1 MDGILKNDHL
11 FLMKGLV
18 QMLRKTLLCGE
29 KLKRE
34 NKLLL
39 TKEVLLTKQ
48 TTFFMKKNLF
58 YLFALVCSLSLFT
71 ACSDDDEPNYTQVIE
86 EEIQG
91 DYKGTL
97 DVAIDGTTIATG
109 IPQKITVAGANATSI
124 NLSLT
129 NFSFM
134 GFQVGDV
141 SLENCRLTQDGD
153 TYTFTGTTSIDVT
166 GLTATVNATGSIGN
180 SSVSITMNIAAVA
193 GTVEQAVAVT
203 YTGTK
208 LNGTEG
214 TGADILTFTID
225 NSVVTEQP
233 TINEDNTITFKV
245 AEDADVTALVPTI
258 TVSEGATITPAG
270 GVAQDFSNGKTV
282 TYTVVSE
289 DYGTTKTYT
298 VSVAGN
304 QTVEKYSFDEWT
316 EVSATVLGFKTM
328 QWLTPQPT
336 DYLATANHGVAYLK
350 AFDYEGEY
358 ATTQETDGYSGSAVK
373 LTTLYTKGKGF
384 GLAPAITPGSLF
396 TGKFEFQMVTDQ
408 NEQIKLTKFGV
419 PFDKV
424 PVRFRGVYKYTAGDN
439 FVNGS
444 DKNNVQEGLD
454 QTDECSIQAV
464 LYEAT
469 DENGAEVI
477 LTGVDIN
484 NSPYRV
490 AQALLEDG
498 SPKEDWTAFD
508 IPFTYFEGK
517 SYDASKTYKLA
528 IVCSSSKEGASFIGA
543 ANSTLWVD
551 EFEIISE

>member
-214 TGADILTFTID
+214 TGADILTFVID

-233 TINEDNTITFKV
+233 TINADNTITFKV
-245 AEDADVTALVPTI
+245 AEDADVSALIPTI
-258 TVSEGATITPAG
+258 TVSEGATITPAS
-270 GVAQDFSNGKTV
+270 GVAQDFSNGKNV

-304 QTVEKYSFDEWT
+304 QSVEKYSFDEWT
-316 EVSATVLGFKTM
+316 QGSNDAGM
-328 QWLTPQPT
+328 QWPTPQPT
-336 DYLATANHGVAYLK
+336 DYLATANEGVAYLK
-350 AFDYEGEY
+350 GFGLNVDY
-358 ATTQETDGYSGSAVK
+358 ATTEETNGYSGSAVK
-373 LTTLYTKGKGF
+373 LTTLYTKGGGF

-396 TGKFEFQMVTDQ
+396 TGKFEFEFVLDQ

-444 DKNNVQEGLD
+444 DKNNVQEGLE

-490 AQALLEDG
+490 SQALLEDG

>member
-1 MDGILKNDHL
+1 
-11 FLMKGLV
+11 
-18 QMLRKTLLCGE
+18 
-29 KLKRE
+29 
-34 NKLLL
+34 
-39 TKEVLLTKQ
+39 
-48 TTFFMKKNLF
+48 MKKNLF

-109 IPQKITVAGANATSI
+109 VPQKITVAGANATSI

-141 SLENCRLTQDGD
+141 SLQNCRLIQNGD
-153 TYTFTGTTSIDVT
+153 TYTFTGTTSIEVV
-166 GLTATVNATGSIGN
+166 GLTASVNATGSIGN
-180 SSVSITMNIAAVA
+180 SSVSITLDIAAVA
-193 GTVEQAVAVT
+193 GTVEQVVAVT

-214 TGADILTFTID
+214 TGADILTFVID

-233 TINEDNTITFKV
+233 TINADNTITFKV
-245 AEDADVTALVPTI
+245 AEDADVSALIPTI
-258 TVSEGATITPAG
+258 TVSEGATITPAS
-270 GVAQDFSNGKTV
+270 GVAQDFSNGKNV

-304 QTVEKYSFDEWT
+304 QSVEKYSFDEWT
-316 EVSATVLGFKTM
+316 QGSNDAGM
-328 QWLTPQPT
+328 QWPTPQPT
-336 DYLATANHGVAYLK
+336 DYLATANEGVAYLK
-350 AFDYEGEY
+350 GFGLNVDY
-358 ATTQETDGYSGSAVK
+358 ATTEETNGYSGSAVK
-373 LTTLYTKGKGF
+373 LTTLYTKGGGF

-396 TGKFEFQMVTDQ
+396 TGKFEFEFVLDQ

-444 DKNNVQEGLD
+444 DKNNVQEGLE

-490 AQALLEDG
+490 SQALLEDG

-517 SYDASKTYKLA
+517 SYDPSKTYKLA